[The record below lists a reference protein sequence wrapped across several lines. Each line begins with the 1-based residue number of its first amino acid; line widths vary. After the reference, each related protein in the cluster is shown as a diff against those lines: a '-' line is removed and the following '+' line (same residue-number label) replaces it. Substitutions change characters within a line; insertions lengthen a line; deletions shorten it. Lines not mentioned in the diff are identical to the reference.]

1 MRENDPVCLVCGR
14 RCPGAE
20 VLYVRPNGNTHQA
33 VALCGKRCR
42 RAYNGPREAQEQ
54 RGERG

>member
-1 MRENDPVCLVCGR
+1 MARENDPVCLVCGR

-33 VALCGKRCR
+33 VALCGKRCSK
-42 RAYNGPREAQEQ
+42 AYNGPADRQEP
-54 RGERG
+54 RS